1 MEIKIVST
9 YDREEIGALFSEYTE
24 MLIKG
29 APSIKEYLEIQ
40 NYDEELTHLE
50 DKYGLP
56 EGRLYVAYCGG
67 EAAGCIGLKPLNK
80 KSGGDSGEVKRLY
93 VRPEF
98 RGQHIGS
105 LLIQRIKE
113 DAGEIGYRH
122 LYLDTLPFLES
133 AVRLYKRLG
142 FYEIEKYNN
151 SPMKDGIYMRLDL

>member
-29 APSIKEYLEIQ
+29 EPSIKEYLEIQ

-80 KSGGDSGEVKRLY
+80 KSGEVNRKPSHTKNQRGRRRDRLQAFVSGYAAL
-93 VRPEF
+93 F
-98 RGQHIGS
+98 
-105 LLIQRIKE
+105 
-113 DAGEIGYRH
+113 GERRSI
-122 LYLDTLPFLES
+122 
-133 AVRLYKRLG
+133 V
-142 FYEIEKYNN
+142 
-151 SPMKDGIYMRLDL
+151 

>member
-29 APSIKEYLEIQ
+29 EPSIKEYLEIQ
-40 NYDEELTHLE
+40 NYDEELAHLE

-67 EAAGCIGLKPLNK
+67 KAAGCIGLKPLNK
-80 KSGGDSGEVKRLY
+80 KSGEVKRLY

-98 RGQHIGS
+98 QGQHIGS

>member
-9 YDREEIGALFSEYTE
+9 YDREEIGGLFSEYTE

-29 APSIKEYLEIQ
+29 DPSIKEYLEIQ
-40 NYDEELTHLE
+40 NYDEELAHLE

-56 EGRLYVAYCGG
+56 EGRLYVAYCDG
-67 EAAGCIGLKPLNK
+67 EPAGCIGLKPLNK
-80 KSGGDSGEVKRLY
+80 KAVGDSGEVKRLY

-113 DAGEIGYRH
+113 DASEIGYRH